1 MFLELAIIFAVL
13 AVVFGA
19 LGNGRAAF
27 MSAEFARLFLAVF
40 LVLFLIFLVL
50 GYRA

>member
-1 MFLELAIIFAVL
+1 VL

-19 LGNGRAAF
+19 LGNERAAF
-27 MSAEFARLFLAVF
+27 ISAEFAQLFLAVF
-40 LVLFLIFLVL
+40 LVLFLVSLML